1 MIDFLLARNIMTL
14 IGAIVLLAV
23 LYFIQL
29 FIDDESDL
37 ASPIWLAM
45 AFVAIYLLWHGGAWL
60 MARFMDTVHSY
71 R

>member
-29 FIDDESDL
+29 FIDDESDF